1 MALELST
8 QDTPTPEQAARIQE
22 VEQWN
27 SSGLPALKATLRE
40 HANNGTLTPERE
52 AAIMEIAEQK
62 MGDVTSQLTSITS
75 TSALA
80 REAAR
85 MKVDGLVDD
94 DALRAA
100 GIDQHFGQLAKKNYQ
115 QPMPE
120 YLAEG
125 AKNVGLGLAKEA
137 LAFTP
142 VAPIARLLTGD
153 PTTLQSNIVVP
164 IVKGLGGAAYDVAAS
179 PFSEAARQRLP
190 AEIEAGVHMTADL
203 ASQAFTR
210 GTYSD
215 AAKRGDFS
223 PLLFAEMA
231 RYEDSQKALAGQ
243 GALSK
248 AAGAA
253 GLVDA
258 SKPFSPETRKKVEE
272 RSVAF
277 DPMNYTPAGAVEAV
291 AGKSALL
298 AAKGLSKVPAGA
310 SFVEKAAQL
319 GVRAAKGAAKILDTT
334 PKNLAAAR
342 GLQTLE
348 QAAKATEAKGVG
360 LFTAAPVAGEK
371 LVQVGKQ
378 MKAHALDVSRVA
390 AAPTI
395 SGAALTIGAT
405 LAGADLGTSLVAGLV
420 ATGVGKAAQRRL
432 GTAAL
437 GQATEMAGNLLV
449 GTKTSRAALQML
461 DDYRFAKSALVGAG
475 VGAAAGVPFALL
487 SNDPEEQAAI
497 LTAGGALGSAHSVA
511 RTGKAFLNGV
521 TLRAAGMGPKGE
533 QAPKNIP
540 LTPYGSSP
548 VADSL
553 HSKAD
558 TMLSNAG
565 ADFVGSLRETLG
577 DRAEFYAAASPED
590 ANAIAASMGVKL
602 PEGNSQGV
610 YFVRPSDKKPV
621 AISLVGKESGGH
633 ETTHALLKAL
643 EADPTTADAYD
654 AAYRAADKALGAE
667 GSKTFDSLK
676 REYET
681 IAGAP
686 VENLVRSTDRGV
698 VRDYLINE
706 VLAEHGS
713 VLLAGL
719 PSGKLGGDPTV
730 TQRVVRGLLK
740 FGEKMNLRNVMSG
753 DRSVTTSKALK
764 YNPQFNLLDALS
776 NVVDAVKLEDSKEVA
791 HIVDE
796 AKRTPS
802 TQDDLSAEGILNPI
816 PKSLYEDAN
825 YDPTSPTI
833 LAETESGKV
842 PFGSEDNPLSDYD
855 AAKSSGRVIFPKP
868 AEGVVPEAAP
878 VPTAPEVA
886 PTRVVTASDGTV
898 IGTDAA
904 QVGPVRVSRDG
915 KRFAEVEYKA
925 ADGTQ
930 KKSLVPEENFAGGDA
945 SPAAFEGEPVAP
957 GTVPQIRS
965 TPEGRAALAG
975 AGAAPRVSST
985 TPENVRTLVEQH
997 AQTPY
1002 SERKVLRADYDSA
1015 VKTSEGDPTR
1025 DVRAEQLQR
1034 ASKLDALGLKNP
1046 LREAADKAFIP
1057 TTAGKSSKGFY
1068 AYNLDKVA
1076 ANLDRMAIW
1085 GTENPEYFKALKTGY
1100 DSPTSPEILADH
1112 QNYQKNQANG
1122 YAGDGRKLAQV
1133 STEGGTAE
1141 PLPVTPGYVPVKLPK
1156 ERAQFLNMLMGTY
1169 GKGPS
1174 AIKSFPDVFSTRL
1187 AEAMGVGVHLAEGVT
1202 ETGKP
1207 KLTVE
1212 ANAMAKKLE
1221 SLGFDPRDLETAFE
1235 QLKYDRFLSQP
1246 EVIKGAT
1253 LAPAYSKIVEAG
1265 LMPDAT
1271 RVSSEVKELL
1281 DVAAVDRLAYVRG
1294 LDITA
1299 EGILAKSLGVTLT
1312 SDKLQSARKIVD
1324 AASKVQ
1330 QRVGSAEG
1338 LRGSIAVPT
1347 DRDGLLAFSRSNRP
1361 SSQTV
1366 DAVLDS
1372 LVRGDNALRQSVTE
1386 RLGNAWLGELAKA
1399 FGGEAGERL
1408 PTMGFVRRSLN
1419 TAAKTREVST
1429 GALRPISSQVEVGVS
1444 REGSVASSNVFEGR
1458 NLTPADRLAATG
1470 MKRAE
1475 VQFMPAEHSPE
1486 GAQYTDSVLSKLRAV
1501 TREGSDGDT
1510 FNQDGTQYTGGGLVV
1525 PLVSQNF
1532 DRNAIKIG
1540 DLQAFKDANAD
1551 KMSPAVKVGVY
1562 KFPNSEDMSVDLNIV
1577 VDPKHE
1583 ALARRVGADLGQE
1596 SLFDLGSFENV
1607 KTGASGKS
1615 TLPLTPEQFKR
1626 LGDAL
1631 SKGEYPQDVITEAY
1645 AQHPE
1650 IAKAIQAEIA
1660 PAKNYPDS
1668 VEGQTMRANDAA
1680 DLAIPPKFKP
1690 YETEAI
1696 KHVLENLPEKL
1707 KEGDTLGEIALM
1719 PDSSEVERLL
1729 NSFAITEET
1738 KRGLLG
1744 KTGFCLVSDWADSN
1758 RFYLTESGRK
1768 IDVMMGGVGYSYHPE
1783 VIGKGAWA
1791 ATSSHLGDKLIEKVN
1806 AGDGI
1811 GLVVMGGP
1819 ESSAA
1824 SRSFSLAFIA
1834 ELEDAISLKKVTA
1847 KNIDKLVAKAFN
1859 QSGRPEIKTLNDYA
1873 NIVQKVRG
1881 RQKGDLGTLTFE
1893 DRADIV
1899 KTIGSDSNRAE
1910 FGFPSWINVLNKYN
1924 IQKGTFEPGQIVSVV
1939 QFDKGPGKLA
1949 SEIGARAH
1957 PSYELVVTG
1966 KPIGMVTE
1974 RVMIGDFLK
1983 SYFESRQKAPKNF
1996 LRVAQLN
2003 MPKFKFGEGGS
2014 VLSAR
2019 PTDVAMMPEGPLS
2032 SETVKGK
2039 DVQFRRAKPI
2049 DGAVGGVLDIV
2060 HFSSKELKEIDP
2072 SKSFGK
2078 GAATSADRQ
2087 GMNKAFFYTKGTAY
2101 EGPIA
2106 GRSNVYSTKVDG
2118 NSIYDYNADNLGVR
2132 SIVNREKR
2140 DQAIIDAGFKGYFV
2154 KTEGFDAVAIF
2165 DKVKVDPVLR
2175 QDVMSKGQMKT
2186 MGLKPQEKMSSVEQL
2201 TSEIVKS
2208 PEYARKR
2215 AEIAKKVGSSSN
2227 GEFFD
2232 AMDAWTQKQVE
2243 SRSTSVEKEAST
2255 AASFV
2260 GLKKSPKQTPVALM
2274 PSGPLEG
2281 ERTKKK
2287 LNPLGLFSQVER
2299 TLDAIPEKANRQQID
2314 AMIRDGVKEKGK
2326 LLERPVRK
2334 EELEDLKD
2342 TNGVSL
2348 GEFLK
2353 QNTQA
2358 GLPEIREFVEAAKVP
2373 LEIVEVEGNKKAW
2386 EFDGET
2392 FETEREAERAR
2403 DEALQQQSEDAYA
2416 REWEYQFAGVNRRG
2430 DAVVNEEGGNTLY
2443 RLKKIPESE
2452 LTPKEVEQVE
2462 EYGES
2467 FFKILDETD
2476 EEVAR
2481 VRDSRTDREL
2491 ESLATH
2497 HNDRIE
2503 VDSSFFELDVPS
2515 IEETTLHEGGEYG
2528 DWTLRGKGGDNYRE
2542 IVFTLGDGNYPSF
2555 ESNHYQDVDGNYL
2568 AHARVDVVGATDNKT
2583 AYLVDEIQSDRHQQ
2597 ARDEGYDLPSPP
2609 VTPERRDQLTE
2620 LLDKN
2625 VKLQD
2630 TLDQKNQE
2638 ASRKFDQKSD
2648 DIFKRLKELL
2658 NAEFPSIA
2666 EGSKM
2671 DLLTMLVSA
2680 RPKEGNQKVIAL
2692 RDEYNTAKK
2701 TVDDHFWAAN
2711 TNREEQAKIK
2721 AELNPS
2727 RLGSVPDAPFK
2738 KSWKELVFKA
2748 LLNDAV
2754 NKGHEYF
2761 VWTPGDVHAERYSNA
2776 LQKAVDTVEATK
2788 NPDNTYNASFY
2799 KNGNVVSDE
2808 KAVSATRIVDLV
2820 GKAAAQK
2827 ILSEADKAP
2836 GEPAVI
2842 EGATLKVGGEGMRAV
2857 YDRVLVNFANDYL
2870 KKWGVKVG
2878 EVNVSLPDAVDRT
2891 IRQNGAKV
2899 HGFEITPQM
2908 RDDIRAN
2915 GQAAYMPAEKE
2926 GVKSA
2931 TSPANFPV
2939 GPLASASV
2947 SSNREDDKLPLRRIS
2962 K

>member
-80 REAAR
+80 KEAAR

-100 GIDQHFGQLAKKNYQ
+100 GIDQHFGQLAKKNYE

-153 PTTLQSNIVVP
+153 PTTLQSNVVVP

-190 AEIEAGVHMTADL
+190 AEIEAGAHMTADL

-210 GTYSD
+210 GMYSD

-253 GLVDA
+253 GFVDA

-319 GVRAAKGAAKILDTT
+319 GVRAATGAAKILDTT

-348 QAAKATEAKGVG
+348 QAAKATEAKGIG

-371 LVQVGKQ
+371 LVQMGKQ

-449 GTKTSRAALQML
+449 GTKTSRVALQML

-533 QAPKNIP
+533 QAPKNLP

-602 PEGNSQGV
+602 PDGNSQGV

-633 ETTHALLKAL
+633 ETTHALLKAI

-681 IAGAP
+681 LAGAP

-740 FGEKMNLRNVMSG
+740 FGENMNLRNVMSG

-833 LAETESGKV
+833 LAETEQGKV
-842 PFGSEDNPLSDYD
+842 PFGSEDNPLSEYD

-878 VPTAPEVA
+878 VPPAPEVA

-930 KKSLVPEENFAGGDA
+930 KKSLVPEENFAGEDA

-1076 ANLDRMAIW
+1076 ANLDRVAIW

-1169 GKGPS
+1169 GKGRS
-1174 AIKSFPDVFSTRL
+1174 AVKSFPDVFSTRL
-1187 AEAMGVGVHLAEGVT
+1187 AEAMGVGVHLAEG
-1202 ETGKP
+1202 ETATGGP

-1253 LAPAYSKIVEAG
+1253 LAPAYEQVVQAG
-1265 LMPDAT
+1265 LMPSEKVNAPRSLTSSDWRAHVSKFASGGFGGATRAAFLELPEQFRVPVKGMSDIKENQRRKAIWTEAAKQYTLPEGRDVRSDAT
-1271 RVSSEVKELL
+1271 FALANNVVNDFLAAGGVLSGPAFGPKAGPAPQVLSENFT
-1281 DVAAVDRLAYVRG
+1281 G
-1294 LDITA
+1294 PITP
-1299 EGILAKSLGVTLT
+1299 AKIRNPK
-1312 SDKLQSARKIVD
+1312 SDA
-1324 AASKVQ
+1324 
-1330 QRVGSAEG
+1330 
-1338 LRGSIAVPT
+1338 
-1347 DRDGLLAFSRSNRP
+1347 
-1361 SSQTV
+1361 
-1366 DAVLDS
+1366 
-1372 LVRGDNALRQSVTE
+1372 
-1386 RLGNAWLGELAKA
+1386 LGNVGNE
-1399 FGGEAGERL
+1399 
-1408 PTMGFVRRSLN
+1408 PIVRY
-1419 TAAKTREVST
+1419 
-1429 GALRPISSQVEVGVS
+1429 
-1444 REGSVASSNVFEGR
+1444 
-1458 NLTPADRLAATG
+1458 
-1470 MKRAE
+1470 
-1475 VQFMPAEHSPE
+1475 MPEHSPE

-1540 DLQAFKDANAD
+1540 DIQAFKDANAD

-1680 DLAIPPKFKP
+1680 DLALPK
-1690 YETEAI
+1690 EQ
-1696 KHVLENLPEKL
+1696 
-1707 KEGDTLGEIALM
+1707 G
-1719 PDSSEVERLL
+1719 
-1729 NSFAITEET
+1729 
-1738 KRGLLG
+1738 
-1744 KTGFCLVSDWADSN
+1744 
-1758 RFYLTESGRK
+1758 
-1768 IDVMMGGVGYSYHPE
+1768 
-1783 VIGKGAWA
+1783 
-1791 ATSSHLGDKLIEKVN
+1791 
-1806 AGDGI
+1806 
-1811 GLVVMGGP
+1811 
-1819 ESSAA
+1819 
-1824 SRSFSLAFIA
+1824 
-1834 ELEDAISLKKVTA
+1834 TA
-1847 KNIDKLVAKAFN
+1847 
-1859 QSGRPEIKTLNDYA
+1859 
-1873 NIVQKVRG
+1873 
-1881 RQKGDLGTLTFE
+1881 
-1893 DRADIV
+1893 
-1899 KTIGSDSNRAE
+1899 
-1910 FGFPSWINVLNKYN
+1910 
-1924 IQKGTFEPGQIVSVV
+1924 
-1939 QFDKGPGKLA
+1939 
-1949 SEIGARAH
+1949 
-1957 PSYELVVTG
+1957 
-1966 KPIGMVTE
+1966 
-1974 RVMIGDFLK
+1974 
-1983 SYFESRQKAPKNF
+1983 
-1996 LRVAQLN
+1996 
-2003 MPKFKFGEGGS
+2003 
-2014 VLSAR
+2014 
-2019 PTDVAMMPEGPLS
+2019 DVAMMPEGPLS
-2032 SETVKGK
+2032 SEAMKGK

-2175 QDVMSKGQMKT
+2175 QDVMSKVQMKT

-2232 AMDAWTQKQVE
+2232 AMEAWTQKQVE
-2243 SRSTSVEKEAST
+2243 VRSTSV
-2255 AASFV
+2255 
-2260 GLKKSPKQTPVALM
+2260 
-2274 PSGPLEG
+2274 
-2281 ERTKKK
+2281 
-2287 LNPLGLFSQVER
+2287 
-2299 TLDAIPEKANRQQID
+2299 D
-2314 AMIRDGVKEKGK
+2314 
-2326 LLERPVRK
+2326 
-2334 EELEDLKD
+2334 
-2342 TNGVSL
+2342 
-2348 GEFLK
+2348 
-2353 QNTQA
+2353 
-2358 GLPEIREFVEAAKVP
+2358 
-2373 LEIVEVEGNKKAW
+2373 
-2386 EFDGET
+2386 
-2392 FETEREAERAR
+2392 
-2403 DEALQQQSEDAYA
+2403 
-2416 REWEYQFAGVNRRG
+2416 
-2430 DAVVNEEGGNTLY
+2430 
-2443 RLKKIPESE
+2443 
-2452 LTPKEVEQVE
+2452 
-2462 EYGES
+2462 
-2467 FFKILDETD
+2467 
-2476 EEVAR
+2476 
-2481 VRDSRTDREL
+2481 
-2491 ESLATH
+2491 
-2497 HNDRIE
+2497 
-2503 VDSSFFELDVPS
+2503 
-2515 IEETTLHEGGEYG
+2515 
-2528 DWTLRGKGGDNYRE
+2528 
-2542 IVFTLGDGNYPSF
+2542 
-2555 ESNHYQDVDGNYL
+2555 
-2568 AHARVDVVGATDNKT
+2568 
-2583 AYLVDEIQSDRHQQ
+2583 
-2597 ARDEGYDLPSPP
+2597 
-2609 VTPERRDQLTE
+2609 
-2620 LLDKN
+2620 
-2625 VKLQD
+2625 
-2630 TLDQKNQE
+2630 
-2638 ASRKFDQKSD
+2638 
-2648 DIFKRLKELL
+2648 
-2658 NAEFPSIA
+2658 
-2666 EGSKM
+2666 
-2671 DLLTMLVSA
+2671 
-2680 RPKEGNQKVIAL
+2680 
-2692 RDEYNTAKK
+2692 
-2701 TVDDHFWAAN
+2701 
-2711 TNREEQAKIK
+2711 
-2721 AELNPS
+2721 
-2727 RLGSVPDAPFK
+2727 
-2738 KSWKELVFKA
+2738 
-2748 LLNDAV
+2748 
-2754 NKGHEYF
+2754 
-2761 VWTPGDVHAERYSNA
+2761 
-2776 LQKAVDTVEATK
+2776 
-2788 NPDNTYNASFY
+2788 
-2799 KNGNVVSDE
+2799 
-2808 KAVSATRIVDLV
+2808 
-2820 GKAAAQK
+2820 
-2827 ILSEADKAP
+2827 
-2836 GEPAVI
+2836 
-2842 EGATLKVGGEGMRAV
+2842 
-2857 YDRVLVNFANDYL
+2857 
-2870 KKWGVKVG
+2870 
-2878 EVNVSLPDAVDRT
+2878 
-2891 IRQNGAKV
+2891 
-2899 HGFEITPQM
+2899 
-2908 RDDIRAN
+2908 RAN
-2915 GQAAYMPAEKE
+2915 GQAAYMPAEANAAGDGPLGEAAVGLGGAIAGPLSSAEVFKKKPAQKE
-2926 GVKSA
+2926 GTFKTVKIAPAADQGVIREVVPMDDTRYAEIVKETEKSA
-2931 TSPANFPV
+2931 AF
-2939 GPLASASV
+2939 
-2947 SSNREDDKLPLRRIS
+2947 RRRIS
-2962 K
+2962 GLGEKPSKTDAAALKDYNKGYNAALEDSVKRRYKSEGGEMVPVDAPVVILGKSKTTLAKKILDTNPDAMFERLDRANSRVSDDPMRMVDPKGYAELMQTAGIGSDNGVVIPPPSPMLKLMLENGKGYVELVEGKYHGDKTVAGTVGAAMSGLDSTVKMRDAIGGRPPPLVTALHHLWGILSRMLPPVEQEAMWLRLVASPEVRSSIQASLEGKFSASRDQWDQTVKNARLLNFTKRGENATSNANDFYLALTRLNGKWDAMSDAYGLQDSKASGRAFAKLTQENGALGIRNKVQRFIGLTFGTPGLIMDRWKFVEFFHNLYGPTDGYFKYSETGTPSDPNGIYQTYGKMDSANPSFSLAFYEMMEGSLQKAIDNSPEIKTMLGNHPNVGGLHWVGWNAIKNEAVGHSSLDLTYDLVKRSKNPTVDDIAALLAGKEYYVEGAVGNRTERYTLPKQ